1 MGDRRW
7 PCALRSTWVIGAAE
21 RRRASST
28 GRRPP
33 PTRPPEKEANM
44 ADTISYIS
52 IYEQRVRLVAYALK
66 QNSKLNE
73 AEAVELAVHV
83 LQAID
88 HVPEKVR

>member
-1 MGDRRW
+1 
-7 PCALRSTWVIGAAE
+7 
-21 RRRASST
+21 
-28 GRRPP
+28 
-33 PTRPPEKEANM
+33 M